1 MSASSPASSV
11 EAPEAGWMRQTGFPP
26 LWSLMPE
33 DHSFYVYAL
42 KDPRSSP
49 ATPFY
54 IGKGTGSR
62 AHDHAARPDATPK
75 GERIREIQAAGHAVI
90 VARMVDAL
98 SEPQALR
105 LEAELIA
112 AFGTLAS
119 GGLLTNTVMPSGLG
133 ARARPGLVVPSGVKE
148 KAQLGLSLL
157 KDAVLELA
165 QANPA
170 GITNSETASLLG
182 LRSDYG
188 GGSKDY
194 LSYSVLGLL
203 MREGKLE
210 RKAGGKKH
218 VARVH

>member
-1 MSASSPASSV
+1 MSDD
-11 EAPEAGWMRQTGFPP
+11 R
-26 LWSLMPE
+26 
-33 DHSFYVYAL
+33 SFYVYAL

-62 AHDHAARPDATPK
+62 AHDHAARPDDTPK
-75 GERIREIQAAGHAVI
+75 GQRIREIQSAGHQVL
-90 VARMVDAL
+90 VARMVDSL
-98 SEPQALR
+98 SESQALR

-112 AFGTLAS
+112 AFGTVAS
-119 GGLLTNTVMPSGLG
+119 GGLLTNTVMPPGLG
-133 ARARPGLVVPSGVKE
+133 LKSRPQLTVPSGVKE
-148 KAQLGLSLL
+148 KAQVGLSLL
-157 KDAVLELA
+157 RDAVLELA

-210 RKAGGKKH
+210 RRAGGKKH
-218 VARVH
+218 VARVR